1 MVPVGAI
8 RESPVVAPGPTN
20 IHAPPTPA
28 FRYNPLAG
36 PVHLPQEKTLK
47 LITYQHDGY
56 LQFGVVHQ
64 DRVGSLAGRFA
75 SARAFLEGGEQ
86 AIAQTKSLVETAIAS
101 GAVASWPA
109 LAGVNIKAPI
119 LDPRKIFALA
129 GNYREHIR
137 EGGGEVVP
145 KEQQVPQVFVKPV
158 TTIIGLNDEI
168 RLPGPICTSVDY
180 EGELGIVIGRR
191 CHYVDAAEALD
202 YVAGYLNFNDVSGRK
217 LNISAER
224 KPMPRT
230 PFFDWLNGK
239 WFDTFAP
246 TGPFLVLKDEIEDPH
261 ALDLELRVNGEVRQ
275 TASTGDMIFSVAE
288 TVAWVSQFATLDPGD
303 IIATGTPSGV
313 GAVEKSFLKP
323 GDVVE
328 VEITGLG
335 TLRNTVAPALTS
347 R

>member
-1 MVPVGAI
+1 MKIGSAAWPAVSPRRAPFSKAASKPSPKPNPWSI
-8 RESPVVAPGPTN
+8 LPSPV
-20 IHAPPTPA
+20 APP
-28 FRYNPLAG
+28 
-36 PVHLPQEKTLK
+36 LP
-47 LITYQHDGY
+47 
-56 LQFGVVHQ
+56 
-64 DRVGSLAGRFA
+64 GRRWL
-75 SARAFLEGGEQ
+75 S
-86 AIAQTKSLVETAIAS
+86 
-101 GAVASWPA
+101 
-109 LAGVNIKAPI
+109 VNIKAPI

-202 YVAGYLNFNDVSGRK
+202 YVAGYINFNDVSGRK

-275 TASTGDMIFSVAE
+275 TASTGDMIFSRRRDGRLGQPVCYAGPRRYHRHRNALGRRCRRE
-288 TVAWVSQFATLDPGD
+288 IVSEA
-303 IIATGTPSGV
+303 
-313 GAVEKSFLKP
+313 
-323 GDVVE
+323 
-328 VEITGLG
+328 
-335 TLRNTVAPALTS
+335 R
-347 R
+347 RCR

>member
-1 MVPVGAI
+1 M
-8 RESPVVAPGPTN
+8 
-20 IHAPPTPA
+20 
-28 FRYNPLAG
+28 
-36 PVHLPQEKTLK
+36 K
-47 LITYQHDGY
+47 LITYEYNRYVQ
-56 LQFGVVHQ
+56 LGVVHQ
-64 DRVGSLAGRFA
+64 DRVGSLVGRFA
-75 SARAFLEGGEQ
+75 SARAFLEAGEQ
-86 AIAQTKSLVETAIAS
+86 AIAQTNSLIDTAVAS

-109 LAGVNIKAPI
+109 LTDVDIKAPI

-158 TTIIGLNDEI
+158 TTIIGWNEEI

-180 EGELGIVIGRR
+180 EGELGIVIGQALSLRR
-191 CHYVDAAEALD
+191 RGRGPGLR
-202 YVAGYLNFNDVSGRK
+202 GRLSQLQRRSGRK

-275 TASTGDMIFSVAE
+275 KASTGDMIFSVAE